1 MITLVSSIF
10 SLLLGLGIILI
21 GSGFLGTLL
30 GLRAVLENF
39 SEVVI
44 GLIMSAYF
52 LGFIAGAYVCPP
64 IINRVGHIRAFAVMA
79 TVASSAI
86 LMHAIVI
93 NPWTWVA
100 LRLITGICSVG
111 LYMVIESWLNAQSSN
126 QQRGQVFAVYMTVN
140 MLAMAVGQTLLFF
153 NNVDSFVPFALIAIL
168 FSLGLVPVAL
178 TWMKEPHPIS
188 TPSLRMTH
196 LYEKAPLGV
205 LGTLV
210 AGLLLGA
217 FWGMGAVFGKG
228 IALSD
233 SWIATFMCA
242 AILGGALL
250 QIPIGRISDTR
261 DRRGVLLIVSI
272 AGAVAA
278 AAAFALADW
287 SSTALVIC
295 IFLFGGFTFPI
306 YALSVAHMN
315 DHLSTDEVLEATSG
329 LLLTYGIGA
338 TLGPTFAGTLMT
350 AFGPLMLL
358 LYFCSLLVI
367 LAIVCRYFMSIRPPV
382 STGDKGEF
390 VPMMRTSQAALEML
404 PDAAMES
411 EATLRKP

>member
-10 SLLLGLGIILI
+10 SLLLGIGIILI
-21 GSGFLGTLL
+21 GSGFLGTLV

-79 TVASSAI
+79 TVAASAV

-93 NPWTWVA
+93 NPWAWVV
-100 LRLITGICSVG
+100 LRLVTGICSVG
-111 LYMVIESWLNAQSSN
+111 LYMVIESWLNAQSTN
-126 QQRGQVFAVYMTVN
+126 QQRGQVFALYMTVN
-140 MLAMAVGQTLLFF
+140 MLAMAAGQTLLLL
-153 NNVDSFVPFALIAIL
+153 NKVDSFVPFAIIAIL

-178 TWMKEPHPIS
+178 TWMNEPQPIS
-188 TPSLRMTH
+188 TPSLRMAY
-196 LYEKAPLGV
+196 LYGKAPLGV
-205 LGTLV
+205 LGTLI
-210 AGLLLGA
+210 AGLQLGA

-228 IALSD
+228 IKLPD
-233 SWIATFMCA
+233 SWIATFMSA
-242 AILGGALL
+242 AIMGGAVL
-250 QIPIGRISDTR
+250 QIPIGRMSDTR
-261 DRRGVLLIVSI
+261 DRRSVLLIVSI
-272 AGAVAA
+272 AGAIAA
-278 AAAFALADW
+278 AAAFALAEW

-315 DHLSTDEVLEATSG
+315 DHLNANEVLEATSG

-338 TLGPTFAGTLMT
+338 TLGPTFAGALMAT
-350 AFGPLMLL
+350 FGPLMLL
-358 LYFCSLLVI
+358 LYFCAMLVV
-367 LAIVCRYFMSIRPPV
+367 LAVVCRYFMSLRPPV
-382 STGDKGEF
+382 ATGNKGEF
-390 VPMMRTSQAALEML
+390 VPMMRTSQAALEMH
-404 PDAAMES
+404 PDAATEP
-411 EATLRKP
+411 EPAFRKS